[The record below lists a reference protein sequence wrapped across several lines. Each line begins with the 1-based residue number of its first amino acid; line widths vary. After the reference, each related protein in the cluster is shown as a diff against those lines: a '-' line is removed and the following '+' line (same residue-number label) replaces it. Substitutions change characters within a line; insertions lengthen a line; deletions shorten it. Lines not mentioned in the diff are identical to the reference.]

1 MTNRSKLK
9 RVKRSEYQYLFEK
22 MNWFFTPTTLKK
34 IKFPVWPEFSIQMS
48 QAPFYKSGQSY
59 LQRNN
64 KPKSTKKSEHDYIHN
79 RTSKLLGILKIVKS
93 TCVLSLLMNV
103 NLMIMHREFYL
114 QPKCTLCNAY
124 TLSEH
129 FWVSRLSVKLQLIWI
144 ALWPFVI
151 LNVKMI
157 KDQLKF
163 NGCKCFPE
171 LTVINQLN

>member
-1 MTNRSKLK
+1 M
-9 RVKRSEYQYLFEK
+9 
-22 MNWFFTPTTLKK
+22 
-34 IKFPVWPEFSIQMS
+34 
-48 QAPFYKSGQSY
+48 
-59 LQRNN
+59 QRNN

-103 NLMIMHREFYL
+103 NLMIMHWEFYL

-171 LTVINQLN
+171 LTVVGQLNWNRGVFFFNKNNIFTSTLSGEKKPTVLIHLIYHFVFRKILPLYCMAYSLC